1 MSTLKPTEMGAVRQ
15 LRFTEAVLEATDLCM
30 EADASVHVLGLG
42 VADPIGIFGTTA
54 GLADKYGH
62 DRVMETPTAENGSLG
77 IALGGS
83 LVGLRPIITHQRVE
97 FALLAI
103 DQIVN
108 QAAKWNYMTGGR
120 VSAPIV
126 IRLIVGRGW
135 GQGPQHS
142 QSLESWFAH
151 IPGLRVV
158 LPSTPNDAKGLLISS
173 VRDNN
178 PVVFIEHRWLHD
190 TFGEVPR
197 GIYQVPLGEAR
208 VARQGRDITIVSYS
222 YMTVE
227 ALKCADA
234 LAEQGIDV
242 EVLDLRSLR
251 PLDEAAVLSSV
262 RKTGRLLALDLGWSK
277 FGVSSEVIALAAMDG
292 TVSFKGPPER
302 LGVIDTPIP
311 STRAL
316 ADLAYPGSRQIADR
330 VLHML
335 GEEAGS
341 AIDRLPHVTDIPDP
355 GFRGPF

>member
-1 MSTLKPTEMGAVRQ
+1 MSAVRQ
-15 LRFTEAVLEATDLCM
+15 LKFTEAIREATDLCM
-30 EADASVHVLGLG
+30 ELDASVHVIGLG
-42 VADPIGIFGTTA
+42 VEDPKGIFGTTT
-54 GLADKYGH
+54 GLAEKYGR

-77 IALGGS
+77 VALGGS
-83 LVGLRPIITHQRVE
+83 LVGLRPIVTHQRVE

-108 QAAKWNYMTGGR
+108 QAAKWNYMTGGK
-120 VSAPIV
+120 VSAPLV

-151 IPGLRVV
+151 IPGLKVV
-158 LPSTPNDAKGLLISS
+158 LPATPHDAKGLLISS
-173 VRDNN
+173 VRDDN

-190 TFGEVPR
+190 TFGEVPE
-197 GIYQVPLGEAR
+197 GPYGVALGRAR
-208 VARQGRDITIVSYS
+208 VARQGSDLTIVSYS

-227 ALKCADA
+227 ALKCAEA
-234 LAEQGIDV
+234 LSEQGIDV
-242 EVLDLRSLR
+242 EVIDLRSLR
-251 PLDEAAVLSSV
+251 PLDDEAILTSV

-292 TVSFKGPPER
+292 LVSFQGPPER

-311 STRAL
+311 CTRAL

-330 VLHML
+330 VLRML
-335 GEEAGS
+335 GREAGA
-341 AIDRLPHVTDIPDP
+341 AIDRLPNVTDIPDP
-355 GFRGPF
+355 GFKGPF